1 MYILLAL
8 LVLTSTD
15 ITAGYNIMPHDP
27 QHKLKPQAL
36 DLLQA
41 GLPSSSSEIDNEFY
55 EGVLSPIETGVTNAA
70 EGPSYEDVAPFSA
83 MYDKEFKDSDEIFN
97 AADKWSLW
105 QRDQNDQGPGTK
117 QYKENDPVEQARMFG
132 KLLQGQL
139 KKDDNR

>member
-1 MYILLAL
+1 MYIFLSLLL
-8 LVLTSTD
+8 LTSTD

-27 QHKLKPQAL
+27 QHKLKQQAL

-55 EGVLSPIETGVTNAA
+55 EGLPSPMATDVTNTSD
-70 EGPSYEDVAPFSA
+70 GPTFEEVAPFAA
-83 MYDKEFKDSDEIFN
+83 MYDKEFKDADATFK
-97 AADKWSLW
+97 AADDWSLW
-105 QRDQNDQGPGTK
+105 QRGQNDQGPGTK
-117 QYKENDPVEQARMFG
+117 QYKESDPVEQARMFG